1 MRRAWIIGFLAYGL
15 FSGAWFLRASED
27 LPRAHYYWRVTP
39 AGESAQLLTLFC
51 RSCEDATKSGRDVP
65 LVALL
70 RDTLGAAGSEDG
82 RVTEVWLLTYKAP
95 TWEKRVLSAVPFFY
109 WKIGDG
115 SEKVGTH
122 EPKPLMNL
130 SLPQRPVISS
140 AVKRMLQ
147 LTLFDPL
154 STPVRATTRAYQNN
168 QADHER
174 LHLEEAESYLQ
185 SAPAADDAA
194 GPTETE
200 LNTVIARLELRKS
213 TLGGFVSA
221 QRAPQIGEGAN
232 LEEERIRARNWE
244 LLRQCADKAGLL
256 FEPID
261 LAGAK
266 NQYAVLWFPLD
277 RTTPPEGIDLS
288 PVWKLLNLKD
298 PYAERAYL
306 PSTGSY
312 EREINGRL
320 GPVVPLGV
328 YSLTY
333 PKLPLLLVDFRDGA
347 HLRRHE
353 LTQRTINE
361 LTSGLI
367 GVSRITNWYY
377 FAGADLYD
385 FYTARRGAA
394 TNQTERLNCYSKFR
408 VAMALDKNLDA
419 TLRATIDQRLK
430 SLAVNPLEATPQR
443 EMRAAEQR
451 YDLLQIAAASEN
463 SGLAR
468 RLDKQRGSELERFEA
483 SKSRRLEDN
492 LLHFASLG
500 IYTHRASG
508 DGVFERLDKYRQVE
522 YYLAF
527 LDGLAASGT
536 EPEVAYDT
544 ARIDYAILQLTALL
558 PESGTPETRGHAAD
572 VIEKLRNLSADT
584 AFKAQCVAAL
594 DSMSGNSASGL
605 ESSTR
610 TETLR

>member
-1 MRRAWIIGFLAYGL
+1 
-15 FSGAWFLRASED
+15 
-27 LPRAHYYWRVTP
+27 
-39 AGESAQLLTLFC
+39 
-51 RSCEDATKSGRDVP
+51 
-65 LVALL
+65 
-70 RDTLGAAGSEDG
+70 
-82 RVTEVWLLTYKAP
+82 
-95 TWEKRVLSAVPFFY
+95 
-109 WKIGDG
+109 
-115 SEKVGTH
+115 
-122 EPKPLMNL
+122 
-130 SLPQRPVISS
+130 
-140 AVKRMLQ
+140 VKRTLQ
-147 LTLFDPL
+147 WTLFDPL

-185 SAPAADDAA
+185 CAAAADDSS

-221 QRAPQIGEGAN
+221 QRAAQIGEGAN
-232 LEEERIRARNWE
+232 LAEERVRARNWE
-244 LLRQCADKAGLL
+244 LLRQCADKARLL

-266 NQYAVLWFPLD
+266 NQYAVLWFPLE
-277 RTTPPEGIDLS
+277 RATPPEGIDLN

-298 PYAERAYL
+298 PYTERSHL
-306 PSTGSY
+306 PSTGRY
-312 EREINGRL
+312 EREFG
-320 GPVVPLGV
+320 GQKVQVVPLGV

-408 VAMALDKNLDA
+408 VALALDKNLDP
-419 TLRATIDQRLK
+419 TLRTAVDERLK
-430 SLAVNPLEATPQR
+430 SLAVNPLEAAPQR
-443 EMRAAEQR
+443 EMQAAEQR
-451 YDLLQIAAASEN
+451 YELLQIAAASEN

-468 RLDKQRGSELERFEA
+468 RLDQQRRSELERFEA
-483 SKSRRLEDN
+483 SKSRRVDDN
-492 LLHFASLG
+492 LLHYATLG
-500 IYTHRASG
+500 IYTHRAAGSAVPG
-508 DGVFERLDKYRQVE
+508 RLDKYRQVD

-527 LDGLAASGT
+527 LDGLAANGT
-536 EPEVAYDT
+536 EPEVGYDT
-544 ARIDYAILQLTALL
+544 ARIDYAILQLTTLL
-558 PESGTPETRGHAAD
+558 PENGSRETREHAAE
-572 VIEKLRNLSADT
+572 IIGKLRTLSADA
-584 AFKAQCVAAL
+584 AFKAQCSAAL
-594 DSMSGNSASGL
+594 ESMSGNSGSGL

-610 TETLR
+610 SETLR